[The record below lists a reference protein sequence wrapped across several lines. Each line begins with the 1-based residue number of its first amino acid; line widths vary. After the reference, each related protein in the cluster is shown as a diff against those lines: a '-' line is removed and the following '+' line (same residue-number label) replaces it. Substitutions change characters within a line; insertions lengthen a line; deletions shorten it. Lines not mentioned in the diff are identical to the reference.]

1 MNSMQRTLVIAAC
14 ATLLCSQTWAA
25 PYKLVTAG
33 KVVTVAKSAMSVA
46 PTIDWNKL
54 NRRYGRFGESW
65 TLDGLTLNDLS
76 FYGGVANDTTL
87 LREVNKKEKPLPRFY
102 STMLTPDVAQLFEA
116 SYRIAI
122 GTALMTMDS
131 METATFSGQPGF
143 RFSYSY
149 AVQDV
154 EVRMRGEARGAIV
167 GGKLYMI
174 SFEAPAIYYFEH
186 NVAAFHAV
194 ADSAKVLTAK

>member
-1 MNSMQRTLVIAAC
+1 MKSMQRTLVIAAC
-14 ATLLCSQTWAA
+14 ATLLCSQAWPAA
-25 PYKLVTAG
+25 YKLVTAG
-33 KVVTVAKSAMSVA
+33 KVVTVAKSTMSVA
-46 PTIDWNKL
+46 PSIDWNKVTK
-54 NRRYGRFGESW
+54 RYGRFGESW
-65 TLDGLTLNDLS
+65 TLDGLSLNDLS
-76 FYGGVANDTTL
+76 YYGGIANDATL
-87 LREVNKKEKPLPRFY
+87 LREVNKKEKPLPHFY

-186 NVAAFHAV
+186 NVAAFRAV
-194 ADSAKVLTAK
+194 ADSARVLTGR